1 MTPQEK
7 AKELIKKF
15 EPLVQF
21 KMGVEYDYVLKMAK
35 QCALITVAEILKSN
49 PTKID
54 CHGSDFN
61 YGYYQEVKK
70 EVEVYDGK

>member
-1 MTPQEK
+1 MTPKEK
-7 AKELIKKF
+7 AKELVEKY
-15 EPLVQF
+15 LVLVDGAITF
-21 KMGVEYDYVLKMAK
+21 TDVKR
-35 QCALITVAEILKSN
+35 CALIAVAEILKSN

-70 EVEVYDGK
+70 EIDNYNGE